1 MFQLLVLVKNLYEE
15 IQNKNDRIVK
25 YLNESLRNLRNLR
38 NSINSKEIIEN
49 ENPKKLVNIVE
60 TVLDFIKKQKSKGI
74 KISIPK
80 HKLQRLQIALAQVKE
95 GNTSE
100 NLLN

>member
-1 MFQLLVLVKNLYEE
+1 MFQLSVLVKNLYEE

-49 ENPKKLVNIVE
+49 ENPKKLVNIAE
-60 TVLDFIKKQKSKGI
+60 TILDFIKKQKSKGI

-80 HKLQRLQIALAQVKE
+80 HKLQRLPIALAQVKE